1 MGMDHEIA
9 KYKRLLA
16 ETIRQANGRT
26 RLRIAINEAL
36 RPHGYTWPQVKA
48 ALDQVEACN
57 FDPFL
62 QILQDVTQ
70 GKQP

>member
-36 RPHGYTWPQVKA
+36 RPHGYT
-48 ALDQVEACN
+48 LS
-57 FDPFL
+57 L
-62 QILQDVTQ
+62 IHI
-70 GKQP
+70 